1 LPGFSHDP
9 LLCPFDMQHGSQ
21 KWSPGV
27 HDNPSQFGFDASLG
41 VIIGAP
47 LTGSAM
53 INSVTRNKFT

>member
-1 LPGFSHDP
+1 
-9 LLCPFDMQHGSQ
+9 MQHGSQ